1 MKKNIETILCIL
13 KELNYILTSKQKR
26 EVASLVIVLIISSLF
41 ELLGVTAILPFVQV
55 ILTPEKLF
63 HNERVRPIIDL
74 FGITRP
80 QDLMLLF
87 GIGIMLLYIIK
98 NAYMIFGYYVQY
110 NFATKVQKELS
121 VKMLRSYMSRPYTY
135 FLDVNSAEI
144 LRGCSTD
151 TSNVYNILDYLCG
164 IVTETLAMVMIGS
177 FIIYTDPTIALG
189 CLLLMGI
196 VMLGMIVLFKPAS
209 KKAGNKFW
217 AASALK
223 SKAIYQAVSGVKEI
237 YVLQRKNLFLRAYE
251 ESSETLRKAQRTNSL
266 LNSCPERIIEGIC
279 VSGLIGIVCVRLV
292 ANDNMAEFVPKL
304 AMFAMAAFKLLPSI
318 GKITSRINGLVFCR
332 TSLASVYSIIK
343 EADEFEREHI
353 QYVQNHGDIKESP
366 DLQFDNK
373 LTIQDIVWKY
383 ANQNAPVLN
392 GTSLEIEKG
401 QSVALIGASGAG
413 KTTLADIIL
422 GLLHPQQGSICMD
435 GMDVYAMPITWAH
448 IVGYVPQAVFLTDDT
463 VRNNVAFGL
472 LENEIDDMRI
482 WNALERA
489 QLKGF
494 VESLPKGLDTIV
506 GERGIK
512 FSGGQKQRIAIA
524 RALYNEPEIL
534 ILDEATA
541 ALDNET
547 ELAVMESIEAL
558 QGQITMIIVAH
569 RLTTIRKC
577 DVIYE
582 IRDGM
587 AVKLDKEQFWKKI
600 DGK

>member
-1 MKKNIETILCIL
+1 MKNNIETMFSIV
-13 KELNYILTSKQKR
+13 KELNYILGKKQKKQTA
-26 EVASLVIVLIISSLF
+26 VLVVVLMISSLF
-41 ELLGVTAILPFVQV
+41 ELLGVTAILPFVQT

-63 HNERVRPIIDL
+63 QNEKLKPIID
-74 FGITRP
+74 FFNITTSKY
-80 QDLMLLF
+80 LMLLF
-87 GIGIMLLYIIK
+87 GVGIMLLYILK
-98 NAYMIFGYYVQY
+98 NLYMLFSYYVQY
-110 NFATKVQKELS
+110 DFATKVQKELS

-151 TSNVYNILDYLCG
+151 IGNVYNILDYLCG
-164 IVTETLAMVMIGS
+164 IVTETLTMILIGS
-177 FIIYTDPTIALG
+177 FIIYTDPMTAFGSLI
-189 CLLLMGI
+189 LLCV
-196 VMLGMIVLFKPAS
+196 VMLGMIVLFKPAA
-209 KKAGNKFW
+209 KKAGNRFW

-223 SKAIYQAVSGVKEI
+223 SKAIYQAVSGIKEI
-237 YVLQRKNLFLRAYE
+237 YVLQRKKLFLKAYE
-251 ESSETLRKAQRTNSL
+251 DASDTLRKAQRTSSL
-266 LNSCPERIIEGIC
+266 LGSCPERIIEGIC
-279 VSGLIGIVCVRLV
+279 VSGLIGIVCVRLLS
-292 ANDNMAEFVPKL
+292 NDNMVDFVPKL

-318 GKITSRINGLVFCR
+318 GKITSRVNGLVFCR
-332 TSLASVYSIIK
+332 TSLGSVYNIIK
-343 EADEFEREHI
+343 EADEFEREHF
-353 QYVQNHGDIKESP
+353 QYVKDHGDVQESSN
-366 DLQFDNK
+366 LQFHKK
-373 LTIQDIVWKY
+373 LTIQNIVWQY
-383 ANQNAPVLN
+383 ANQKKPVL
-392 GTSLEIEKG
+392 TDASLEIQKG

-422 GLLHPQQGSICMD
+422 GLLKPQKGTVLMD
-435 GMDVYAMPITWAH
+435 GIDVYAMPVTWSH

-472 LENEIDDMRI
+472 LENDIKDDLI

-489 QLKGF
+489 QLKNF
-494 VESLPKGLDTIV
+494 VENLPDGLDTVV

-547 ELAVMESIEAL
+547 ENAVMESIEAL

-582 IRDGM
+582 VKEGK
-587 AVKLDKEQFWKKI
+587 AVALDKEQFWKEI
-600 DGK
+600 DSK